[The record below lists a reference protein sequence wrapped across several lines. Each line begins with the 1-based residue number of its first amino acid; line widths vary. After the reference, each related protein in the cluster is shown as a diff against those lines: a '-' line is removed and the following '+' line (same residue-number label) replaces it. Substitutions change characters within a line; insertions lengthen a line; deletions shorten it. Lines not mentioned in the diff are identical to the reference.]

1 MEKISDFLL
10 TYMIR
15 GDILI
20 MYKNKGQYGI
30 IIYSIEYGLK
40 IIFGYSYNIDKK
52 VS

>member
-20 MYKNKGQYGI
+20 MYKNKG
-30 IIYSIEYGLK
+30 
-40 IIFGYSYNIDKK
+40 
-52 VS
+52 